1 MIVLALVAQGPRRL
15 VTSCDP
21 EHTRFVSAAEAI
33 LEKIDPRAAQ
43 RLSYAFESWLFHY
56 IAHDDGRVYLAV
68 ADAELGRRIP
78 FAFLTKLEQ
87 EYTAADAHSD
97 FQPRLD
103 ALRAHFNQD
112 PDSDPIRRAQAELGS
127 VKDVITQNVEQIL
140 SRGEQIELLM
150 DRTDSAAHQSLACG
164 GATRACSRSL
174 RSV

>member
-87 EYTAADAHSD
+87 EVRTHAHSHST
-97 FQPRLD
+97 PPPMRTATSSR
-103 ALRAHFNQD
+103 ALTHSAPTSTRT
-112 PDSDPIRRAQAELGS
+112 PTR
-127 VKDVITQNVEQIL
+127 TL
-140 SRGEQIELLM
+140 SLI
-150 DRTDSAAHQSLACG
+150 HI
-164 GATRACSRSL
+164 
-174 RSV
+174 